1 MKKNLSIYL
10 IAASIII
17 RSVIISKAITSSSN
31 NTCFN
36 VVYESI
42 WENREPK
49 KRVVEIVA
57 ALASKIC
64 RGNY

>member
-17 RSVIISKAITSSSN
+17 GSVIISKAITSSSN

-36 VVYESI
+36 IVYKSLYEK
-42 WENREPK
+42 PK
-49 KRVVEIVA
+49 PKEKDVMVLA
-57 ALASKIC
+57 TLASRIC
-64 RGNY
+64 KGDR

>member
-17 RSVIISKAITSSSN
+17 GSAIISKAIISSSN

-36 VVYESI
+36 LVYKELYEKS
-42 WENREPK
+42 EK
-49 KRVVEIVA
+49 KNIALVA
-57 ALASKIC
+57 AGASKIC
-64 RGNY
+64 RWSD